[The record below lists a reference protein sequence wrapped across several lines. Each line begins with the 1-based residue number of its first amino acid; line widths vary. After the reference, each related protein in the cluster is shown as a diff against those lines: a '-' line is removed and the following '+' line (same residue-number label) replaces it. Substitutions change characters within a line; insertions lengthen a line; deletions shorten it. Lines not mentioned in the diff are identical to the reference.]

1 MRLAIDNTR
10 AFFELMGMKTRLS
23 DYGIDDSKFAQIL
36 KKLAEHKTPLLGERN
51 DIDYAAV
58 ERILRAAL

>member
-1 MRLAIDNTR
+1 MTA
-10 AFFELMGMKTRLS
+10 
-23 DYGIDDSKFAQIL
+23 IL

-51 DIDYAAV
+51 DIDYVAV